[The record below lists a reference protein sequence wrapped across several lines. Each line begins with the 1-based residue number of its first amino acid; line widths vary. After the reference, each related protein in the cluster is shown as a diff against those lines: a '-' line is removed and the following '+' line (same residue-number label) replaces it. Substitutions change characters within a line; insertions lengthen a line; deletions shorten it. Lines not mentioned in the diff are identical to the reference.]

1 MAEDTKDISLSTKK
15 SFRIDGD
22 NNRVIW
28 LDVSDMNLVVRID
41 EVYADMQSLAVDAQ
55 TRMANAKV
63 TVSEEDDGKSP
74 LTDIS
79 GILKDID
86 AKMREKINYIFAS
99 DVADACEPTGNMYDM
114 VNGEYRFEHIIEVL
128 STLYANN
135 LTAEVKKMQERIKK
149 HTSKYTSKRKK

>member
-1 MAEDTKDISLSTKK
+1 MAEDIKDISLSTKK

-28 LDVSDMNLVVRID
+28 LDVSDMNLVVRVD
-41 EVYADMQSLAVDAQ
+41 EVYADIQSLAVDAQ

-63 TVSEEDDGKSP
+63 TEDEDGESP
-74 LTDIS
+74 LKDIS

-86 AKMREKINYIFAS
+86 MKMREKINYIFAS

-149 HTSKYTSKRKK
+149 HTAKYTGKRKK